1 MTNADPETVH
11 DASPR
16 SASAAGSTVTPRP
29 APPLRHR
36 LRRDWWIY
44 LFLLP
49 TILGYGAYTVYP
61 LVASWWYAL
70 LDWPGFADSGTF
82 IGLENFT
89 RLVKDGLFW
98 NSFKN
103 SLVFLICAVPL
114 RVVLALVLAILLNR
128 RKTPFKGFLR
138 TLFFLPVVTT
148 GAIIGVV
155 FTLLL
160 DSSGPISLALVASGL
175 MDSPSNFVA
184 NTGTSLYAA
193 VAVWVW
199 KWLGITMIYWLAALQ
214 TIPEDVREAAMID
227 GAGALHEFRYIT
239 LPLLVPFL
247 VIITLIDTVGALNVF
262 DLMFTLTGGGPS
274 FSSEVIEIFIY
285 RTAFG
290 ATVPQLGYAS
300 AAAVFFGVL
309 TMALAVGQAVGLR
322 WARRAT
328 GAMR

>member
-1 MTNADPETVH
+1 MTHADPGLL
-11 DASPR
+11 R
-16 SASAAGSTVTPRP
+16 SATGAKSEAVSPDVTPRA
-29 APPLRHR
+29 APGLLAR

-49 TILGYGAYTVYP
+49 TIVGYGAYTVYP

-70 LDWPGFADSGTF
+70 LDWPGFAATGTF
-82 IGLENFT
+82 IGLDNFE
-89 RLVKDGLFW
+89 RLMADGLFW
-98 NSFKN
+98 NSFGN
-103 SLVFLICAVPL
+103 SLIFLICAVPL
-114 RVVLALVLAILLNR
+114 RVGIALFLAILLNR

-160 DSSGPISLALVASGL
+160 DSSGPVSIALVTAGL
-175 MDSPSNFVA
+175 LDSPANFVA
-184 NTGTSLYAA
+184 STGTSLYAGI
-193 VAVWVW
+193 AVWVW

-214 TIPEDVREAAMID
+214 TIPDDVREAAMID
-227 GAGALHEFRYIT
+227 GAGPGREFRHIT
-239 LPLLVPFL
+239 LPLLIPFL

-262 DLMFTLTGGGPS
+262 DLMYTLTGGGPS

-300 AAAVFFGVL
+300 AAAVLFGLL
-309 TMALAVGQAVGLR
+309 TMGLAVGQAVGVR

-328 GAMR
+328 GAMK

>member
-1 MTNADPETVH
+1 MTHADPGLL
-11 DASPR
+11 R
-16 SASAAGSTVTPRP
+16 SATGAESEAVPPDVTPRAVP
-29 APPLRHR
+29 GFLAR

-49 TILGYGAYTVYP
+49 TIVGYGAYTVYP

-70 LDWPGFADSGTF
+70 LDWPGFAASGTF
-82 IGLENFT
+82 VGLDNFE
-89 RLVKDGLFW
+89 RLMADDLFW
-98 NSFKN
+98 NSFGN
-103 SLVFLICAVPL
+103 SLIFLICAVPL
-114 RVVLALVLAILLNR
+114 RVGIALFLAILLNR

-160 DSSGPISLALVASGL
+160 DSSGPVSVALVTAGL
-175 MDSPSNFVA
+175 LESPANFVA
-184 NTGTSLYAA
+184 STGTSLYAGI
-193 VAVWVW
+193 AVWVW

-214 TIPEDVREAAMID
+214 TIPDEVREAAMID
-227 GAGALHEFRYIT
+227 GAGPWREFRHVT
-239 LPLLVPFL
+239 LPLLIPFL

-262 DLMFTLTGGGPS
+262 DLMYTLTGGGPS

-300 AAAVFFGVL
+300 AAAVLFGLL
-309 TMALAVGQAVGLR
+309 TMGLAVGQAVGVR

-328 GAMR
+328 GAMK

>member
-1 MTNADPETVH
+1 MTHADPGLL
-11 DASPR
+11 R
-16 SASAAGSTVTPRP
+16 SATGAKSEAVSPDVTPRA
-29 APPLRHR
+29 APGLLAR

-49 TILGYGAYTVYP
+49 TIVGYGAYTVYP

-70 LDWPGFADSGTF
+70 LDWPGFAATGTF
-82 IGLENFT
+82 IGLDNFE
-89 RLVKDGLFW
+89 RLMADGLFW
-98 NSFKN
+98 NSFGN
-103 SLVFLICAVPL
+103 SLIFLICAVPL
-114 RVVLALVLAILLNR
+114 RVGIALFLAILLNR

-160 DSSGPISLALVASGL
+160 DSSGPVSIALVTAGL
-175 MDSPSNFVA
+175 LDSPANFVA
-184 NTGTSLYAA
+184 STGTSLYAGI
-193 VAVWVW
+193 AVWVW
-199 KWLGITMIYWLAALQ
+199 KWLGITMIYWLAAVQ
-214 TIPEDVREAAMID
+214 TIPDDVREAAMID
-227 GAGALHEFRYIT
+227 GAGPGREFRHIT
-239 LPLLVPFL
+239 LPLLIPFL

-262 DLMFTLTGGGPS
+262 DLMYTLTGGGPS

-300 AAAVFFGVL
+300 AAAVLFGLL
-309 TMALAVGQAVGLR
+309 TMGLAVGQAVGVR

-328 GAMR
+328 GAMK

>member
-1 MTNADPETVH
+1 MAALET
-11 DASPR
+11 SR
-16 SASAAGSTVTPRP
+16 ELSAGSARP
-29 APPLRHR
+29 AKVGVWRR
-36 LRRDWWIY
+36 LRKDWWIY

-49 TILGYGAYTVYP
+49 TLVGYGAYTVYP
-61 LVASWWYAL
+61 LVASWWFAF

-82 IGLENFT
+82 IGIENFQ
-89 RLVKDGLFW
+89 RLAADGLFW
-98 NSFKN
+98 NAFGNSF
-103 SLVFLICAVPL
+103 LFLILAVPL
-114 RVVLALVLAILLNR
+114 RVGLALLLAILLNR
-128 RKTPFKGFLR
+128 KRTPFKGLLR

-160 DSSGPISLALVASGL
+160 DAGGPISVAMVGIGL
-175 MDSPSNFVA
+175 LDSPANFVA
-184 NTGTSLYAA
+184 STDTSLLAG

-214 TIPEDVREAAMID
+214 TIPQEVHEAAMID
-227 GAGALHEFRYIT
+227 GAKPWQEFTRIT
-239 LPLLVPFL
+239 MPLLIPFL

-262 DLMFTLTGGGPS
+262 DLMYTMTGGGPS
-274 FSSEVIEIFIY
+274 FSSEVIEIFIF

-300 AAAVFFGVL
+300 AAAVLFGVL
-309 TMALAVGQAVGLR
+309 TMGIAIAQAVGLR

-328 GAMR
+328 GAMT

>member
-1 MTNADPETVH
+1 MTAPLKNTTAVMAAPETGR
-11 DASPR
+11 PR
-16 SASAAGSTVTPRP
+16 DGV
-29 APPLRHR
+29 
-36 LRRDWWIY
+36 LRRMRKDWWIY

-49 TILGYGAYTVYP
+49 TIVGYGAYTVYP

-70 LDWPGFADSGTF
+70 LDWPGFASSGTF
-82 IGLENFT
+82 IGLKNFE
-89 RLVKDGLFW
+89 RLIRDDLFW
-98 NSFKN
+98 NAFTN
-103 SLVFLICAVPL
+103 SLVFLVIAVPI
-114 RVVLALVLAILLNR
+114 RVGLALFLAILLNR

-155 FTLLL
+155 FTLIL
-160 DSSGPISLALVASGL
+160 DAEGPISVALVGASL
-175 MDSPSNFVA
+175 LESPANFVA
-184 NTGTSLYAA
+184 QSETSLYAGI
-193 VAVWVW
+193 AVWIW

-214 TIPEDVREAAMID
+214 TIPDEVREAAMID
-227 GAGALHEFRYIT
+227 GAGPWREFRHVT

-262 DLMFTLTGGGPS
+262 DLMFTLTGGGPA

-300 AAAVFFGVL
+300 AAAVLFGVM
-309 TMALAVGQAVGLR
+309 TMALAVGQAVGVR

-328 GAMR
+328 GAMK

>member
-1 MTNADPETVH
+1 MTHADPGLL
-11 DASPR
+11 R
-16 SASAAGSTVTPRP
+16 SAPGAESDPKPPDVAPRAAPGIL
-29 APPLRHR
+29 AK

-49 TILGYGAYTVYP
+49 TIVGYGAYTVYP

-70 LDWPGFADSGTF
+70 LDWPGFAASGTF
-82 IGLENFT
+82 IGLENFE
-89 RLVKDGLFW
+89 RLMADDLFW
-98 NSFKN
+98 NSFGN
-103 SLVFLICAVPL
+103 SLIFLVFAVPL
-114 RVVLALVLAILLNR
+114 RVGIALFLAILLNR

-160 DSSGPISLALVASGL
+160 DSSGPVSVALVTAGL
-175 MDSPSNFVA
+175 LESPANFVA
-184 NTGTSLYAA
+184 STGTSLYAGI
-193 VAVWVW
+193 AVWVW

-214 TIPEDVREAAMID
+214 TIPDEVREAAMID
-227 GAGALHEFRYIT
+227 GAGPWREFRHIT
-239 LPLLVPFL
+239 LPLLIPFL

-262 DLMFTLTGGGPS
+262 DLMYTLTGGGPS

-300 AAAVFFGVL
+300 AAAVLFGLL
-309 TMALAVGQAVGLR
+309 TMGLAVGQAVGVR

-328 GAMR
+328 GAMK

>member
-1 MTNADPETVH
+1 MTHVDP
-11 DASPR
+11 DLLR
-16 SASAAGSTVTPRP
+16 SATDAKSEAATPDVTPRA
-29 APPLRHR
+29 APGFFARV
-36 LRRDWWIY
+36 RRDWWIY

-49 TILGYGAYTVYP
+49 TIVGYGAYTVYP

-70 LDWPGFADSGTF
+70 LDWPGFAASGTF
-82 IGLENFT
+82 IGLDNFE
-89 RLVKDGLFW
+89 RLIADDLFW
-98 NSFKN
+98 NSFGN
-103 SLVFLICAVPL
+103 SLIFLICAVPL
-114 RVVLALVLAILLNR
+114 RVGIALFLAILLNR

-160 DSSGPISLALVASGL
+160 DSSGPVSLALVTAGL
-175 MDSPSNFVA
+175 LESPANFVA
-184 NTGTSLYAA
+184 STGTSLYAG

-214 TIPEDVREAAMID
+214 TIPDEVREAAMID
-227 GAGALHEFRYIT
+227 GAGPGREFRHIT
-239 LPLLVPFL
+239 LPLLIPFL

-262 DLMFTLTGGGPS
+262 DLMYTLTGGGPS

-300 AAAVFFGVL
+300 AAAVLFGLL
-309 TMALAVGQAVGLR
+309 TMGLAVGQAVGVR

-328 GAMR
+328 GAMK